1 MTDKRDISSG
11 LKKYKLRHD
20 IICYRSVNVNPIEGL
35 NVGDIYEP
43 KQFLSSSVTKKGI
56 LKGEYMMVIE
66 TPKSSCGA
74 YVEGLSQYP
83 KQREFLFDYD
93 CKYRIKYIK
102 DKRIGLEVII

>member
-1 MTDKRDISSG
+1 
-11 LKKYKLRHD
+11 
-20 IICYRSVNVNPIEGL
+20 
-35 NVGDIYEP
+35 
-43 KQFLSSSVTKKGI
+43 
-56 LKGEYMMVIE
+56 MMVIE